1 MPTTDTHVDNLVINV
16 LTEQQYSQIQN
27 PSQEELYLVPD
38 VVDTVPTENSQ
49 NTITSGAVYDALQNS
64 QADWDASDSDDPSFI
79 LNKPDLATVATSG
92 NYNDLTNKP
101 TIPTIPEHRTI
112 NHEILI
118 GEDDANIHDGYYF
131 PNAVTDLDGY
141 WYGAVVIG
149 DQVWLAENLR
159 TIKYP
164 SSGSEILIGEVD
176 DAGVGYCFPMLDEL
190 GGFYYN
196 WTAVMDGYSDSSN
209 SPSGVRGI
217 APEGFHIPS
226 QLEFEELVKYISVQ
240 SRYTQHQNDSI
251 SKALAST
258 SDWTTNQLP
267 GDPSWPSVGLENNN
281 KSGFNSRQGGYY
293 FGGII
298 EKIES
303 AFYWTTTLESGL
315 PVYFSI
321 QNEDSTPIIVP
332 SDGAETFCAV
342 RCVSDLNPVQF
353 RDWYVNTYGTMQH
366 HLAKNGIL
374 NTTLTTSQ
382 ATSSNESL
390 GGTVKLH
397 KVSKTGS
404 YNDLLDRPD
413 LSASLYEDITYSS
426 LRTKIDN
433 SQLVKGK
440 MYRITDYETTTTQQN
455 TYSAGHPFDLV
466 VTAISTNELDHRASA
481 LERVGDT
488 YFYAA
493 KSDLRKW
500 QIWYDVYNTDTRYPW
515 ADDVNGKGVI
525 YRMID
530 EYGNEAPY
538 DFKNILFE
546 NVSMFGA
553 GKFYTFSYY
562 DDGTV
567 KDFSLRGRRCHGNII
582 KKRESGL
589 NFIVLYNGNG
599 LEDCYDNK
607 FDYDC
612 GSNYLVST
620 VDVIFGQRCSGNT
633 ISQYCR
639 SIHFGDDCEF
649 NMLYADCTDVVLG
662 NYCSNNNLQYGC
674 STIEFGNTCSYID
687 LNTSYCNNIRFGNSN
702 DHIRLYNS
710 TNPSAN
716 NILQNI
722 YIVQGFNHSSN
733 NTYTDVS
740 SISRGLNYRTT
751 VGRQTDGQ
759 VRIYNEEDEVLSVPY
774 ATQSGSV
781 DYPLHI
787 GPHDYDGSAEVF
799 VDIYDSDYYFSS
811 DYHGGGGATT
821 LSELTDTNVSS
832 MTNGDVLMYNSGTGK
847 WTNSRPLYYFN
858 AYISGNSQSGFVVD
872 SVKDSGLIN
881 NVSVSDVETM
891 LSGANFGGNVRIA
904 ITNQSLSQFPLWT
917 CILYPCNGKTPV
929 CFCGFDS
936 QYGFIELTGK
946 VVSGNDVWTI
956 KVGDRGVLFCLVTS
970 ITTNQTT
977 GALEYKLDHSPKEI
991 CEAADAG
998 KIVVI
1003 YDKTPHPS
1011 GDANI
1016 YTLKT
1021 YGHNGGQNYGFIEFI
1036 SYNGDGF
1043 TTLQT
1048 YPGSSSYTSLDTVW
1062 SFNSQT
1068 MYDRSQKQFFM
1079 GSGQGQHTIDVSLLN
1094 NNSFQKTMKAPCYLA
1109 YGNTTTTIEITGYSG
1124 NLYLR
1129 NTDDLTLSPNQVKV
1143 LTITVLDGDCFIE
1156 SYVTTLTQTGG
1167 GTGSSTGSGNGQ
1179 AQ

>member
-101 TIPTIPEHRTI
+101 TIPTVPEHRTI
-112 NHEILI
+112 NHETII
-118 GEDDANIHDGYYF
+118 GDTDANIHDGYYF

-164 SSGSEILIGEVD
+164 SSGDEIFIGEVD

-196 WTAVMDGYSDSSN
+196 WTATMDGSSDSN
-209 SPSGVRGI
+209 NAPSGVQGI
-217 APEGFHIPS
+217 APTGFHIPS
-226 QLEFEELVKYISVQ
+226 QTEFENLVKYLETQ
-240 SRYTQHQNDSI
+240 ERYNDSI
-251 SKALAST
+251 AKSVAAT
-258 SDWTTNQLP
+258 SGWTTNQLP
-267 GDPSWPSVGLENNN
+267 GDPSWPSVELENNN
-281 KSGFNSRQGGYY
+281 ATGFNSRQGGYY
-293 FGGII
+293 FGGGLH
-298 EKIES
+298 EEES
-303 AFYWTTTLESGL
+303 AYYWTTTIGVGGN
-315 PVYFSI
+315 PVCFI
-321 QNEDSTPIIVP
+321 IPNEDSSIQVGEA
-332 SDGAETFCAV
+332 DGFETFCAV

-353 RDWYVNTYGTMQH
+353 RDWYVNEYGTMQH
-366 HLAKNGIL
+366 HLYRNGTL

-382 ATSSNESL
+382 TPSANESL
-390 GGTVKLH
+390 GGTVRLH

-404 YNDLLDRPD
+404 YNDLLDTPD
-413 LSASLYEDITYSS
+413 LSASLYEEITYSS
-426 LRTKIDN
+426 LLTKIGN

-481 LERVGDT
+481 LERAGDT
-488 YFYAA
+488 YFYTA

-500 QIWYDVYNTDTRYPW
+500 QIWYDVYNTDTIYPW
-515 ADDVNGKGVI
+515 ADDTNGKGVI

-538 DFKNILFE
+538 DFKNIQFE
-546 NVSMFGA
+546 NVSLFGQ
-553 GKFYTFSYY
+553 GRFYTFSYY
-562 DDGTV
+562 DNGTI
-567 KDFSLRGRRCHGNII
+567 KDFSLKGSRCHDNVI
-582 KKRESGL
+582 KKSESGL
-589 NFIVLYNGNG
+589 NFIVLYNGDAYEN
-599 LEDCYDNK
+599 CYDNK
-607 FDYDC
+607 FDYGC
-612 GSNYLVST
+612 VNNYLVST
-620 VDVIFGQRCSGNT
+620 IDVTFGQRCSTNT
-633 ISQYCR
+633 ISQYCNN
-639 SIHFGDDCEF
+639 IHFGDDCES
-649 NMLYADCTDVVLG
+649 NMLYADCKDVVFG
-662 NYCSNNNLQYGC
+662 DFCCNNNLQYGC
-674 STIEFGNTCSYID
+674 SIIEFGNTCTYID
-687 LNTSYCNNIRFGNSN
+687 LSTSYCNNIRVGNSN
-702 DHIRLYNS
+702 DHIRIYNS
-710 TNPSAN
+710 TNPGAN
-716 NILQNI
+716 NVLKNI

-733 NTYTDVS
+733 NTYTDIS
-740 SISRGLNYRTT
+740 TISRNLNYRTT
-751 VGRQTDGQ
+751 VGRQTDGS

-774 ATQSGSV
+774 ATQAGSV

-821 LSELTDTNVSS
+821 LGELTDTNVSS
-832 MTNGDVLMYNSGTGK
+832 MTNGDVLMYNNGV
-847 WTNSRPLYYFN
+847 WRNSRP
-858 AYISGNSQSGFVVD
+858 YIVFRVYVGGNQQSGFY
-872 SVKDSGLIN
+872 
-881 NVSVSDVETM
+881 VSYVSDE
-891 LSGANFGGNVRIA
+891 GGNSVNMYQIETEIIA
-904 ITNQSLSQFPLWT
+904 SGREPLFIFANGVFETCVLRRFKNLNQ
-917 CILYPCNGKTPV
+917 Y
-929 CFCGFDS
+929 CGYHHT
-936 QYGFIELTGK
+936 YGFIELIGQQG
-946 VVSGNDVWTI
+946 SGNTTVWELNI
-956 KVGDRGVLFCLVTS
+956 GDKGVLSCLVTS

-977 GALEYKLDHSPKEI
+977 GAFEYKLDHSPKEI

-1021 YGHNGGQNYGFIEFI
+1021 YGHNDGQNYGFIEFI
-1036 SYNGDGF
+1036 SYNGGGF

-1068 MYDRSQKQFFM
+1068 MYDRSQKQFSM

-1094 NNSFQKTMKAPCYLA
+1094 NNSFQKTMKVPCYLA
-1109 YGNTTTTIEITGYSG
+1109 YGNTTTRIDITGYSG

-1129 NTDDLTLSPNQVKV
+1129 NTDDPDDLTLSPNQVKV
-1143 LTITVLDGDCFIE
+1143 LTITVLEGDCFIE

-1167 GTGSSTGSGNGQ
+1167 GTGGGTGSSTGGGNGQ